1 MVANNQPAI
10 SETSDEK
17 QFCIE
22 KEKIRDESKAIIA
35 KFSLEMHRIESLLE
49 ENLIDENLMQQT
61 KKFVEKCEKKQ
72 SALELA
78 NFFANVSSNKV
89 RNFKK
94 IRVQPTFISRR
105 IHSQSKSTLKQKNG
119 RPCRVRNSVKKKYSP
134 EVLNESINRN

>member
-1 MVANNQPAI
+1 
-10 SETSDEK
+10 
-17 QFCIE
+17 
-22 KEKIRDESKAIIA
+22 
-35 KFSLEMHRIESLLE
+35 MHRIESLLE

-94 IRVQPTFISRR
+94 IRVQPTSVSRQ
-105 IHSQSKSTLKQKNG
+105 IHSQSKTTLKQKKG
-119 RPCRVRNSVKKKYSP
+119 HPCIVKFSEKKKHSFK
-134 EVLNESINRN
+134 VLNNYK